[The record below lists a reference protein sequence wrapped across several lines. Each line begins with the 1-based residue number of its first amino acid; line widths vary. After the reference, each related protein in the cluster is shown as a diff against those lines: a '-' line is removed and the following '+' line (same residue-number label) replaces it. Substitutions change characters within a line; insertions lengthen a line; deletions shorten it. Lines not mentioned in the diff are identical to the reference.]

1 MIIRYGTS
9 EGELITDYTAADA
22 YPLTSPK
29 VASPSCGEGV
39 RGKPSLTARLKSDV
53 IELPPNY
60 RDDSFFTVQG
70 QETAT
75 G

>member
-1 MIIRYGTS
+1 
-9 EGELITDYTAADA
+9 
-22 YPLTSPK
+22 
-29 VASPSCGEGV
+29 VV
-39 RGKPSLTARLKSDV
+39 RGKASLTARLKSDV

-70 QETAT
+70 QETAI

>member
-1 MIIRYGTS
+1 MVV
-9 EGELITDYTAADA
+9 EGGAQGRK
-22 YPLTSPK
+22 PLLR
-29 VASPSCGEGV
+29 GEVV
-39 RGKPSLTARLKSDV
+39 RGKASLTARLKSDA

-70 QETAT
+70 QETAI

>member
-1 MIIRYGTS
+1 MTRLSAEQTKQFWARGFWS
-9 EGELITDYTAADA
+9 SKAA
-22 YPLTSPK
+22 PK
-29 VASPSCGEGV
+29 VASPNCGEGV

-60 RDDSFFTVQG
+60 QDDSFFTVQG
-70 QETAT
+70 QETAI

>member
-1 MIIRYGTS
+1 MTRLSAEQNKQIRAEVYWS
-9 EGELITDYTAADA
+9 SKAA
-22 YPLTSPK
+22 PK
-29 VASPSCGEGV
+29 VASPDCGEVV
-39 RGKPSLTARLKSDV
+39 RGKASLTARLKSDA

-70 QETAT
+70 QETAI